1 MVCGICSCDDG
12 FYGKQCECEGNDAR
26 AESAAAMSDCRA
38 DNETTEICSDHGVCK
53 CGVCECV
60 KRPNP
65 QEVFYGKYC
74 ECDNFSCKRKEGLVS
89 EYLPRLHFRKKKM
102 LFLRRGLYTRSRIV
116 IELYIL
122 KYEKNDS

>member
-1 MVCGICSCDDG
+1 M
-12 FYGKQCECEGNDAR
+12 A
-26 AESAAAMSDCRA
+26 DCKPN
-38 DNETTEICSDHGVCK
+38 NETTEICSDHGVCK

-89 EYLPRLHFRKKKM
+89 EYLPQLLTSGRKGW
-102 LFLRRGLYTRSRIV
+102 FFYDVGC
-116 IELYIL
+116 IL
-122 KYEKNDS
+122 DRE